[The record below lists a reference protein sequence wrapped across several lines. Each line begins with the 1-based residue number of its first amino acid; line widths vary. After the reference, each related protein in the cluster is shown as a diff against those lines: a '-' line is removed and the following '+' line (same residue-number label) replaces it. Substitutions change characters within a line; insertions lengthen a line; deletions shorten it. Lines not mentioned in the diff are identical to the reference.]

1 MNNAFFCCVFQG
13 VNNEEEKQAGFWRAG
28 ENRHKNGAQI
38 RVKIQGRRYLGY

>member
-13 VNNEEEKQAGFWRAG
+13 VNNEEKQAGFWRAG
-28 ENRHKNGAQI
+28 ENWQKNGAQI